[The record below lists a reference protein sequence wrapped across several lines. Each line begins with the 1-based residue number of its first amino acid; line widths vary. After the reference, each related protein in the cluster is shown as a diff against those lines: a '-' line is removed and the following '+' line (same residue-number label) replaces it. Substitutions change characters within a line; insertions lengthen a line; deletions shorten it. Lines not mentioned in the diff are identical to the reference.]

1 MMFPVAKL
9 HSSSFAMHLNL
20 AKGLKGATL
29 F

>member
-1 MMFPVAKL
+1 MMFPVPKL
-9 HSSSFAMHLNL
+9 HSPSFATHLNL